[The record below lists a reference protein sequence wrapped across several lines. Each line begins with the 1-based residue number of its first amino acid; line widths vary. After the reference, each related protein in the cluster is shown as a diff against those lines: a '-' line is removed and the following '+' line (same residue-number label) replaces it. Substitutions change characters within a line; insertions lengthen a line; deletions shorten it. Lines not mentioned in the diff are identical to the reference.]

1 MIFKG
6 DFPGIRNARMDTV
19 TLRASLCLA
28 LLSAAGAVAQP
39 SGFPLGVGY
48 SEWLNDYAT
57 QIATDSS
64 GAIYLLQ
71 PYCVHTSVT
80 CVTKLSADGN
90 TMLWYNQ
97 LGFAVN
103 AMAVDP
109 NGGVYV
115 IPQGQPQD
123 TSIYVAKLA
132 AGGTGLAWQAPVG
145 VMRGAVVPT
154 VLAADSQ
161 GRAYVAAY
169 SGPNAAAVV
178 RLNAAGSA
186 VDYTTQ
192 VAGTPTAI
200 AVDSSGAAF
209 IAGTTGQNSGIGF
222 LTRVSPDGSSGFYVI
237 LPQD

>member
-1 MIFKG
+1 
-6 DFPGIRNARMDTV
+6 MDTV
-19 TLRASLCLA
+19 TLRVSLCLA

-39 SGFPLGVGY
+39 SAFPLGVSY

-64 GAIYLLQ
+64 GAIYVLQ
-71 PYCVHTSVT
+71 PYCVHTSAS

-90 TMLWYNQ
+90 TMLWDNQ
-97 LGFAVN
+97 LAFAVN
-103 AMAVDP
+103 VMAVDP
-109 NGGVYV
+109 SGGVYV
-115 IPQGQPQD
+115 IPQSQPQD
-123 TSIYVAKLA
+123 PSIYVAKLG
-132 AGGTGLAWQAPVG
+132 AGGTGLAWQAPGG
-145 VMRGAVVPT
+145 VMPGEWGPDS
-154 VLAADSQ
+154 LSADSQ
-161 GRAYVAAY
+161 GRAYVAAS
-169 SGPNAAAVV
+169 SGQNAGAVV

-222 LTRVSPDGSSGFYVI
+222 LTDRK
-237 LPQD
+237 